1 MIVIPTMTRRI
12 AQVCLACVLA
22 CGLLGPAYAE
32 EASSAQL
39 TLQQQLAKL
48 AAQRKAKD
56 ALPPSDQAAATAAAS
71 SPTANAS
78 APPDGGWAANPS
90 HGMDSVGHSIDQNA
104 FAGTLRNLMPMTPAQ
119 IKTLRSMYNA
129 SREASAY
136 GVITPPKPLA
146 SSRPVDLSPGATPP
160 VVRLSSGYITS
171 LVFVDAT
178 GAPWPV
184 KAYDLG
190 NTKAYN
196 IAWDKKGNTLMVQAI
211 TQYKPANL
219 AVMLHGLDTPV
230 MITLIP
236 AQQVVDYRVDMRV
249 PRMGPNAK
257 ANMLALPSA
266 SSPMLLGVLDGIQP
280 PASAALQVVGGP
292 AQAWL
297 RDGQV
302 FMRTSLTVISP
313 GWVSMVSSADG
324 THAYMLPRASVIL
337 ATDHGKTVQLRLK
350 GF

>member
-1 MIVIPTMTRRI
+1 MTCRI
-12 AQVCLACVLA
+12 AKAFLACVLL
-22 CGLLGPAYAE
+22 CGSLGPVYGAE
-32 EASSAQL
+32 EASSGQL
-39 TLQQQLAKL
+39 TLQEQLTKL
-48 AAQRKAKD
+48 AAQRKAQAD
-56 ALPPSDQAAATAAAS
+56 ALPQS
-71 SPTANAS
+71 SQSSTAS
-78 APPDGGWAANPS
+78 APPGATTPSASAPPSGGGSGGPNP
-90 HGMDSVGHSIDQNA
+90 GMDSVGHSIDQNA
-104 FAGTLRNLMPMTPAQ
+104 FAGTLRNLMPMTPSQ
-119 IKTLRSMYNA
+119 IQTLRAMYNA

-136 GVITPPKPLA
+136 GVVTPPKPMA

-190 NTKAYN
+190 NTKAYD

-211 TQYKPANL
+211 TDYKPANL
-219 AVMLHGLDTPV
+219 AVMLQGLDTPV

-249 PRMGPNAK
+249 PRMGPKAK
-257 ANMLALPSA
+257 DDMLALPST
-266 SSPMLLGVLDGIQP
+266 SSPLLLGVLDGIQP
-280 PASAALQVVGGP
+280 SASAALQVSGGP
-292 AQAWL
+292 ALAWL
-297 RDGQV
+297 RDGHV
-302 FMRTSLTVISP
+302 FMRTPLTVISP

-324 THAYMLPRASVIL
+324 THAYLLPRASVVL